1 MLLYKIFF
9 SVLLLVSGAQYT
21 TPSFQVEENIPSDIQ
36 MVEDI
41 SRQSIHNVLS
51 VAILRLERDT
61 ARVDKQVY
69 NQILVEYEIIMDR
82 TNAIYA
88 EVARQVVSS
97 NGFAHKDPLAKR
109 PALRQD
115 LANATAD
122 ANELLER
129 VQSIRRE
136 LSPTVKKFSPTEII
150 AGATIVYII
159 WDKLTDKYNCT
170 KAYRL
175 YTATYWRSL
184 DEIRENKLQEIP
196 WQTVVG
202 SGTCA
207 EQIEK
212 IKAKELKKA
221 LQELE
226 NLSKDSKTD

>member
-1 MLLYKIFF
+1 
-9 SVLLLVSGAQYT
+9 
-21 TPSFQVEENIPSDIQ
+21 
-36 MVEDI
+36 
-41 SRQSIHNVLS
+41 
-51 VAILRLERDT
+51 
-61 ARVDKQVY
+61 
-69 NQILVEYEIIMDR
+69 
-82 TNAIYA
+82 
-88 EVARQVVSS
+88 
-97 NGFAHKDPLAKR
+97 
-109 PALRQD
+109 
-115 LANATAD
+115 NATDD

-129 VQSIRRE
+129 VQSMRRE
-136 LSPTVKKFSPTEII
+136 LSPTVKKFGATEII
-150 AGATIVYII
+150 AGATLVYII

-170 KAYRL
+170 KAYRF

-226 NLSKDSKTD
+226 DLSKDSKTY